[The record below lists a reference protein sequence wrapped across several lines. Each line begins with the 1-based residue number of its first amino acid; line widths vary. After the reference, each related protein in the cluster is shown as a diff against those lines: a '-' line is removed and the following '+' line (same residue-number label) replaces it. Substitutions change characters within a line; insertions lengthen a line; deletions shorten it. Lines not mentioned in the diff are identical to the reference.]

1 MRAVRYLLVTL
12 TLPAACLAQD
22 KPANLAAASAGGT
35 VVAVSSSDPAAF
47 YSSAALIDG
56 KTGVAAAC
64 WRSAADGAMPQWIEI
79 APAGAPASVGAVA
92 IDPNTGYADLA
103 APYWP
108 KLVIVQVKPT
118 AGAQPVEVARATLSG
133 EAKPTEITFAPVKA
147 AVVRVVIESVQGGGN
162 AVEVS
167 EISVVSAPG
176 AAEGPTTGPGE
187 GPVTTPGEGPVTTP
201 GEGPVTTPGEGPVT
215 TPGEGPVTT
224 PGEGPVT
231 TPGEGPVTTPGEGP
245 VTTPGEGLVTT
256 PGEGPV
262 TTPGE
267 GPVTTPGEGP
277 VTTPGEGPVT
287 MPGEGPVTT
296 PGEGPV
302 TTPGEGPVTTPGE
315 GPVTGPA
322 EGPVPGV
329 PAGYTNIA
337 LKSAGG
343 VVTTPNRLDAYFG
356 PERLNDGVLEGSGG
370 ECWVSGAPLTFPYDI
385 TVSFA
390 NNAVFVVGAVS
401 ITSNTGQE
409 FIFGKRW
416 AQDVEIMVST
426 TGTQPTDFTSVARAT
441 LQMSPERQT
450 VTFNAVPARY
460 VLVRVHSNY
469 GHKSLE
475 MSEIEVWGEPVG
487 AGGTPTPVVSHAPPA
502 SGGGGAI
509 PRKADGSIDQVALET
524 MLQGIL
530 TSIESQKTLINQ
542 IIKELKG

>member
-12 TLPAACLAQD
+12 TLPAACVAQD
-22 KPANLAAASAGGT
+22 QPANLAAASAGGT
-35 VVAVSSSDPAAF
+35 VVAVSSSDSAAF

-56 KTGVAAAC
+56 KTGVAAPC
-64 WRSAADGAMPQWIEI
+64 WRSAADGTMPQSIEI
-79 APAGAPASVGAVA
+79 APAGAPASIGGVV

-108 KLVIVQVKPT
+108 KSVVVLVRPA
-118 AGAQPVEVARATLSG
+118 AGAEPVEVARATLSG
-133 EAKPTEITFAPVKA
+133 QAKPTEITFTPVKA
-147 AVVRVVIESVQGGGN
+147 AVVRIVIESVQGGGN

-167 EISVVSAPG
+167 EVSVLSAPG
-176 AAEGPTTGPGE
+176 GAGPVTTPGE

-245 VTTPGEGLVTT
+245 VTTPGEGPVTTPGEGPVTTPGEGPVTTPGEGPITT

-287 MPGEGPVTT
+287 V
-296 PGEGPV
+296 
-302 TTPGEGPVTTPGE
+302 
-315 GPVTGPA
+315 PA

-329 PAGYTNIA
+329 AAGYTNIA

-390 NNAVFVVGAVS
+390 SNAVFTVGAVS

-441 LQMSPERQT
+441 LKMSPERQT
-450 VTFNAVPARY
+450 VTFNPVPARY
-460 VLVRVHSNY
+460 LLLRVHSNY

-475 MSEIEVWGEPVG
+475 MSEVEVWGEPVG
-487 AGGTPTPVVSHAPPA
+487 AGGGTPPVGVGPTPPSI
-502 SGGGGAI
+502 GGTGGGAI
-509 PRKADGSIDQVALET
+509 PRKPDGTIDQPALET
-524 MLQGIL
+524 MLQGLL
-530 TSIESQKTLINQ
+530 TSIDSQKTLINQ